1 MYHTNIDTST
11 DWLIFK
17 HCSKLLGILTLRFS
31 HIHFLESF
39 LLSMAWYYPTTIIA
53 NTNEPMSKSILQY
66 YHSYVSLKLAP
77 LTLTSQ
83 LNHVDKNQA
92 HASVLGRRP
101 PFGPNKRTAYHNQ
114 SGAVRTIST
123 RDVLQRKLRYVG
135 V

>member
-11 DWLIFK
+11 LPLPTHWLIFK
-17 HCSKLLGILTLRFS
+17 HCSELGILTLRFS

-39 LLSMAWYYPTTIIA
+39 SMVLYYPTTIIA
-53 NTNEPMSKSILQY
+53 NTKRTDEQKHSTILSFICLSKAGSTDTNIY
-66 YHSYVSLKLAP
+66 
-77 LTLTSQ
+77 
-83 LNHVDKNQA
+83 HVDKNQA
-92 HASVLGRRP
+92 HASELGRRP
-101 PFGPNKRTAYHNQ
+101 HFWPNKRTAYHNQ